1 MTSQGTAHGRFTRAI
16 RDRHV
21 RRAEMAAREMGE
33 LALADAL
40 DFCLLLAEAD
50 PERWPRA
57 SARWLG
63 RLIIESPAIT
73 LNEVMLAA
81 AAMQG
86 LEGPDRPLAVQT
98 LKHLASRHGQSG
110 VVALLNRRQG

>member
-1 MTSQGTAHGRFTRAI
+1 MTSQGTAHGRFASAI
-16 RDRHV
+16 RDRHL
-21 RRAEMAAREMGE
+21 RRAEMAARELGE

-40 DFCLLLAEAD
+40 DFCLLLAEVD
-50 PERWPRA
+50 LDRWPRA

-73 LNEVMLAA
+73 LTEVTLAV

-86 LEGPDRPLAVQT
+86 LQGTDAPLARQT
-98 LKHLASRHGQSG
+98 LRHLAARHGQSS
-110 VVALLNRRQG
+110 VVALLDRRQA

>member
-21 RRAEMAAREMGE
+21 RRAEMAAREMGG

-40 DFCLLLAEAD
+40 DLCLLLADAD

-63 RLIIESPAIT
+63 RLIVESPAIT
-73 LNEVMLAA
+73 LNEAVLAA

-86 LEGPDRPLAVQT
+86 LEGPDAPLAFQT
-98 LKHLASRHGQSG
+98 LKYLAARHGHST
-110 VVALLNRRQG
+110 VVALLDRR

>member
-1 MTSQGTAHGRFTRAI
+1 
-16 RDRHV
+16 
-21 RRAEMAAREMGE
+21 MAAKELGE

-57 SARWLG
+57 AARWLG

-73 LNEVMLAA
+73 LNEVMLAS

-86 LEGPDRPLAVQT
+86 LRGPDAPLAGQT
-98 LKHLASRHGQSG
+98 LKYLAARHGQST
-110 VVALLNRRQG
+110 VVALLDRR